1 MQLKPFLLDAWLDQY
16 EHDIEFN
23 LAASTGPTWTVND
36 ILALADDET
45 RHRFL
50 NHNLVYSRPA
60 GADSLREAIA
70 EMQRVP
76 VEAVQIVT
84 GASEALVA
92 LMWLAAEPGAN
103 VIIPLPGFTTFSALP
118 ESLGLETRFYRVRR
132 ENGFRIDPDE
142 IKRLADSKTKLIL
155 VNSPHNPTGA
165 TIGDGEM
172 EALHDFTAERGIQ
185 LVSDEV
191 YHPIYHG
198 RPTKSAARLP
208 HATVIAD
215 LSKAFSIAGVRTGWM
230 IEHDAQRRQQY
241 WTARAYFSIC
251 NTTTGEIL
259 SEIAIRKR
267 DVVLG
272 KTQEAATRNLKLL
285 ERFMADH
292 RDVLGWIPPQ
302 GGMTAFPWLVSGENA
317 PPVLPGRHRAWNPAG
332 SRRLLRCALAFPP
345 GLCRRRRQFLQGARP
360 LRSIR
365 KELVGEDGH
374 SMTGNLLRRDQQYL
388 IVVIPT
394 AERSGGGGICFRA
407 YAGKRSASKLIQK
420 SCDQAPRCNPFHQ
433 SRTRDFAVFPRTT
446 SGLRCRRT
454 ARRRSGLR
462 RVSGCPLLVWQAD
475 AMTI

>member
-16 EHDIEFN
+16 EHAIEFN
-23 LAASTGPTWTVND
+23 LAASTGPAWTVND
-36 ILALADDET
+36 ILSLADDET
-45 RHRFL
+45 RQRFL
-50 NHNLVYSRPA
+50 NHKLVYSRPA

-70 EMQRVP
+70 EMQHVP

-103 VIIPLPGFTTFSALP
+103 VIIPLPGFPTFSALP

-132 ENGFRIDPDE
+132 ENGFRIEPDE

-155 VNSPHNPTGA
+155 LNSPHNPTGA
-165 TIGDGEM
+165 TIGDDEM
-172 EALHDFTAERGIQ
+172 EALHDFAAERRIQ

-198 RPTKSAARLP
+198 RQTKSAAGLP

-215 LSKAFSIAGVRTGWM
+215 LSKAFSIAGVRTGWI
-230 IEHDAQRRQQY
+230 IEHDTHRRQQY

-272 KTQEAATRNLKLL
+272 KTHEAATRNLKLL

-292 RDVLGWIPPQ
+292 GDVLGWLPPP
-302 GGMTAFPWLVSGENA
+302 GGMTAFPWLMSGENA
-317 PPVLPGRHRAWNPAG
+317 RPFCQAAAADGILLAPGDCFDTPSHFRLGFAAAG
-332 SRRLLRCALAFPP
+332 ENFSKALERFGAFVKSWS
-345 GLCRRRRQFLQGARP
+345 A
-360 LRSIR
+360 
-365 KELVGEDGH
+365 KMV
-374 SMTGNLLRRDQQYL
+374 
-388 IVVIPT
+388 T
-394 AERSGGGGICFRA
+394 A
-407 YAGKRSASKLIQK
+407 
-420 SCDQAPRCNPFHQ
+420 
-433 SRTRDFAVFPRTT
+433 
-446 SGLRCRRT
+446 
-454 ARRRSGLR
+454 
-462 RVSGCPLLVWQAD
+462 
-475 AMTI
+475 

>member
-50 NHNLVYSRPA
+50 NHKLVYSHPA

-84 GASEALVA
+84 GAAEAILV

-103 VIIPLPGFTTFSALP
+103 VIIPLPGFTTFAALP

-142 IKRLADSKTKLIL
+142 IKQLADSKTKLIL
-155 VNSPHNPTGA
+155 LNSPHNPTGA
-165 TIGDGEM
+165 TISDDEM
-172 EALHDFTAERGIQ
+172 EALHDFTSERGIQ

-198 RPTKSAARLP
+198 KHTKSAARLP
-208 HATVIAD
+208 HATVISD
-215 LSKAFSIAGVRTGWM
+215 LSKAFSIPGVRTGWM

-241 WTARAYFSIC
+241 WTARAYFSVS

-259 SEIAIRKR
+259 SEIAIRRR

-272 KTQEAATRNLKLL
+272 KAQETATRNLSLL
-285 ERFMADH
+285 EHFMANH

-302 GGMTAFPWLVSGENA
+302 GGMTAFPWLLGGEDA
-317 PPVLPGRHRAWNPAG
+317 RPF
-332 SRRLLRCALAFPP
+332 C
-345 GLCRRRRQFLQGARP
+345 QGAAEHGILLAPGDCFDVPSHFR
-360 LRSIR
+360 LGFAA
-365 KELVGEDGH
+365 VA
-374 SMTGNLLRRDQQYL
+374 GN
-388 IVVIPT
+388 
-394 AERSGGGGICFRA
+394 
-407 YAGKRSASKLIQK
+407 
-420 SCDQAPRCNPFHQ
+420 
-433 SRTRDFAVFPRTT
+433 FPRALERFGAFVK
-446 SGLRCRRT
+446 SWS
-454 ARRRSGLR
+454 AKM
-462 RVSGCPLLVWQAD
+462 AI
-475 AMTI
+475 A

>member
-1 MQLKPFLLDAWLDQY
+1 MQLKPFVLDVWLDQY
-16 EHDIEFN
+16 EHGIEFN
-23 LAASTGPTWTVND
+23 LAASTGPTWTVHD
-36 ILALADDET
+36 ILALADDKT

-50 NHNLVYSRPA
+50 NHKLVYSHPA

-84 GASEALVA
+84 GASEALVT

-118 ESLGLETRFYRVRR
+118 QSLGLETRFYRVRR

-165 TIGDGEM
+165 TISDDEM
-172 EALHDFTAERGIQ
+172 QALHDFTAEHGIQ

-198 RPTKSAARLP
+198 RQTKSAARLP

-241 WTARAYFSIC
+241 WNARAYFSIS

-272 KTQEAATRNLKLL
+272 KAQETATRNLKLL
-285 ERFMADH
+285 ERFMADY

-302 GGMTAFPWLVSGENA
+302 GGMTAFPWLLSGED
-317 PPVLPGRHRAWNPAG
+317 
-332 SRRLLRCALAFPP
+332 
-345 GLCRRRRQFLQGARP
+345 ARP
-360 LRSIR
+360 FCQAAAEQGI
-365 KELVGEDGH
+365 
-374 SMTGNLLRRDQQYL
+374 LLAPGDCFDVPLHFRLGFAAAGDDFSRAL
-388 IVVIPT
+388 
-394 AERSGGGGICFRA
+394 ERFGVFVKSW
-407 YAGKRSASKLIQK
+407 SAKMAI
-420 SCDQAPRCNPFHQ
+420 A
-433 SRTRDFAVFPRTT
+433 
-446 SGLRCRRT
+446 
-454 ARRRSGLR
+454 
-462 RVSGCPLLVWQAD
+462 
-475 AMTI
+475 

>member
-1 MQLKPFLLDAWLDQY
+1 MQLKPFLLDIWLDQY
-16 EHDIEFN
+16 EHGIEFN
-23 LAASTGPTWTVND
+23 LAASTGPTWTVKD

-50 NHNLVYSRPA
+50 THKLVYSHPA

-118 ESLGLETRFYRVRR
+118 QSLGLETRFYRVRR

-165 TIGDGEM
+165 TISDGEM

-198 RPTKSAARLP
+198 SQTKSAARLP
-208 HATVIAD
+208 QATVIAD
-215 LSKAFSIAGVRTGWM
+215 LSKAFSISGVRTGWM

-241 WTARAYFSIC
+241 WNARAYFSIS

-272 KTQEAATRNLKLL
+272 KAQETATRNLKLL
-285 ERFMADH
+285 ESFMADH
-292 RDVLGWIPPQ
+292 RDILGWIPPQ
-302 GGMTAFPWLVSGENA
+302 GGMTAFPWLVSGED
-317 PPVLPGRHRAWNPAG
+317 
-332 SRRLLRCALAFPP
+332 
-345 GLCRRRRQFLQGARP
+345 ARP
-360 LRSIR
+360 FCKAAAEHGI
-365 KELVGEDGH
+365 
-374 SMTGNLLRRDQQYL
+374 LLAPGD
-388 IVVIPT
+388 
-394 AERSGGGGICFRA
+394 CFDVPSHFRLGFA
-407 YAGKRSASKLIQK
+407 AAG
-420 SCDQAPRCNPFHQ
+420 D
-433 SRTRDFAVFPRTT
+433 DFAKALERFGAFVK
-446 SGLRCRRT
+446 SWSAKMVT
-454 ARRRSGLR
+454 A
-462 RVSGCPLLVWQAD
+462 
-475 AMTI
+475 

>member
-1 MQLKPFLLDAWLDQY
+1 MQFKPFLLDAWIDRY

-23 LAASTGPTWTVND
+23 LAASTGPNWTVNE

-50 NHNLVYSRPA
+50 NHKLVYSRPA
-60 GADSLREAIA
+60 GADTLREAIA
-70 EMQRVP
+70 EMQSVP
-76 VEAVQIVT
+76 VESVQIVT

-103 VIIPLPGFTTFSALP
+103 VILPLPGFTTFSALP
-118 ESLGLETRFYRVRR
+118 ESLGLETRFYRVRH
-132 ENGFRIDPDE
+132 ENGFRIDPEE

-165 TIGDGEM
+165 TIGDAEM
-172 EALHDFTAERGIQ
+172 EALHDFTAGRGIQ

-198 RPTKSAARLP
+198 RHTKSAARLP

-267 DVVLG
+267 DAVLG
-272 KTQEAATRNLKLL
+272 KTQETATRNLKLL
-285 ERFMADH
+285 ERFMEEH
-292 RDVLGWIPPQ
+292 RHVLGWIPPQ
-302 GGMTAFPWLVSGENA
+302 GGMTAFPRLVSGENA
-317 PPVLPGRHRAWNPAG
+317 RPFCQAAAEHGILLAPGDCFDVPSHFRLGFAAAG
-332 SRRLLRCALAFPP
+332 ENFSKALDHFGAFVKTWS
-345 GLCRRRRQFLQGARP
+345 A
-360 LRSIR
+360 
-365 KELVGEDGH
+365 K
-374 SMTGNLLRRDQQYL
+374 
-388 IVVIPT
+388 VVT
-394 AERSGGGGICFRA
+394 A
-407 YAGKRSASKLIQK
+407 
-420 SCDQAPRCNPFHQ
+420 
-433 SRTRDFAVFPRTT
+433 
-446 SGLRCRRT
+446 
-454 ARRRSGLR
+454 
-462 RVSGCPLLVWQAD
+462 
-475 AMTI
+475 

>member
-16 EHDIEFN
+16 EHDTEFN
-23 LAASTGPTWTVND
+23 LAASTGPTWTVSD
-36 ILALADDET
+36 ILALADEET
-45 RHRFL
+45 RQRFL
-50 NHNLVYSRPA
+50 NHKLVYGRPA

-70 EMQRVP
+70 EMQGVP
-76 VEAVQIVT
+76 VEAVQITT

-92 LMWLAAEPGAN
+92 LMWLAAESGAN

-118 ESLGLETRFYRVRR
+118 ESLGVETRYYPVRR

-142 IKRLADSKTKLIL
+142 IKRLADAKTKLIL

-165 TIGDGEM
+165 TIGDEEM

-230 IEHDAQRRQQY
+230 IEHDAKRRQQY

-267 DVVLG
+267 DVVLD
-272 KTQEAATRNLKLL
+272 KTQEVASRNLKLL

-292 RDVLGWIPPQ
+292 REVLGWIPPR
-302 GGMTAFPWLVSGENA
+302 GGMTAFPWLVSGEKERPFCQAATEHGILLA
-317 PPVLPGRHRAWNPAG
+317 PGDCFDTPAHFRLGFAAAGDHFSKALGRFG
-332 SRRLLRCALAFPP
+332 AFVK
-345 GLCRRRRQFLQGARP
+345 
-360 LRSIR
+360 SW
-365 KELVGEDGH
+365 
-374 SMTGNLLRRDQQYL
+374 
-388 IVVIPT
+388 
-394 AERSGGGGICFRA
+394 
-407 YAGKRSASKLIQK
+407 SAKM
-420 SCDQAPRCNPFHQ
+420 A
-433 SRTRDFAVFPRTT
+433 TV
-446 SGLRCRRT
+446 
-454 ARRRSGLR
+454 
-462 RVSGCPLLVWQAD
+462 
-475 AMTI
+475 